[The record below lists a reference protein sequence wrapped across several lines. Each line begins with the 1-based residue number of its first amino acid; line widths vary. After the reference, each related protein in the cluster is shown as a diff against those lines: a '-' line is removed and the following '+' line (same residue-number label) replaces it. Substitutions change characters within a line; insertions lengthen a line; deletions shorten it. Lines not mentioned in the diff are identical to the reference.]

1 MKQEKREKQQQ
12 IKLQNPYSFMVL
24 LYHRNLFYSN
34 VRRKG
39 KPFMDYLS
47 VVTVTHLWQ
56 RTGKTLS
63 VGRNKIQ

>member
-1 MKQEKREKQQQ
+1 
-12 IKLQNPYSFMVL
+12 MVL
-24 LYHRNLFYSN
+24 LYHRNQFYSN
-34 VRRKG
+34 VKRKG

-63 VGRNKIQ
+63 AGRNKIQ

>member
-1 MKQEKREKQQQ
+1 MKQKKREKQPQ
-12 IKLQNPYSFMVL
+12 IKLQNPYLFMVL
-24 LYHRNLFYSN
+24 LYHRNQFYSN
-34 VRRKG
+34 VKRKG

-63 VGRNKIQ
+63 AGRNKIQ